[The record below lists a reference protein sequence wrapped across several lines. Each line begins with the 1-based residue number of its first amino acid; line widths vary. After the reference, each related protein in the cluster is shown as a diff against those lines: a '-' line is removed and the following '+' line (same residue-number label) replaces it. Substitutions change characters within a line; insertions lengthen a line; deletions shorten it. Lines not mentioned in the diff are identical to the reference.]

1 MKQVNLPI
9 LEAVPEKEE
18 TTGFGT
24 LSTPNGNLPLKA
36 LEVRT
41 RIAGL
46 LAHTTVCQTFVNTH
60 AQPLEATYIFPLPD
74 RAAVTSFVMEVAGR
88 KIEGVLEERSKA
100 REHYDEAIRQGHRA
114 AIAEEERP
122 NVFTLRVGN
131 LMPKEQAWVTM
142 TLAAPLAFDSGE
154 VTYRFPLVVAPRY
167 IPGTPLEDESVGD
180 GVAPDTDEA
189 PDASRI
195 TPPVL
200 LPGFPNPVRLSLEVE
215 IDGCGL
221 PIQNLHSSLHA
232 VMTEE
237 ADDACRVRLNPGERL
252 NRDFI
257 LRYNIL
263 GDQIRTGA
271 MLSPDAQGDK
281 QGTFALILTA
291 PKADTSRLAPRDVV
305 FVLDR
310 SGSMDGWKMVAARR
324 AMGRLIDTFTP
335 QDRFAVIAF
344 DNTVETLNGATL
356 EPAAD
361 RQRYRAIEWLSR
373 IDARGGTEMHPALQR
388 ALGIMQPRRADAMSF
403 IVLITDGQVGNEDAI
418 LRQMVNAGIT
428 VFTVGIDQALND
440 AFLRR
445 LSEATGGACEA
456 VESEDRLDEVM
467 ERVQQRLGQPVLRDV
482 TVHAEGV
489 QVESDSLVP
498 SGKLH
503 LFSNGTTVI
512 TGRWQGTPTRPSFR
526 VSATSPDGTPWQATP
541 QPQVKLHP
549 ALRPV
554 WARGMIRALEDRY
567 LMQRS
572 SDLESRIVKTS
583 LQHGVLSRF
592 TAYIAIDRPE
602 VVNQGGQVCRIVQP
616 VEAPAGWG
624 MFEEVAGVALA
635 AAPRFYRAKKAT
647 VAYECELSLR
657 SDLSPTFLTPPG
669 YTGSVTFGSP
679 KEALESLMTL
689 DRSDERAMRDF
700 LNAMFP
706 SIEQWLS
713 SLRGSKEAS
722 NLVPQLE
729 QLRADIEAA
738 FTDSPPSQAE
748 MEPLLDRC
756 CPLLEELAR
765 RDLPRSRRRL
775 RWW

>member
-1 MKQVNLPI
+1 MKLVNLPT
-9 LEAVPEKEE
+9 LEELREVEE
-18 TTGFGT
+18 ATGFGA

-36 LEVRT
+36 LEVCT

-46 LAHTTVCQTFVNTH
+46 LAHTTVRQTFVNPH
-60 AQPLEATYIFPLPD
+60 AEPLEATYIFPLPD

-100 REHYDEAIRQGHRA
+100 REEYDEAIRQGHRA

-131 LMPKEQAWVTM
+131 LLPKEQAQVTL
-142 TLAAPLAFDSGE
+142 TLAAPLALDSGE

-167 IPGTPLEDESVGD
+167 IPGTPLEEDFVGD
-180 GVAPDTDEA
+180 GVAPDTDEV

-215 IDGCGL
+215 IDSCGL
-221 PIQNLHSSLHA
+221 PIQNLRSSLHA
-232 VMTEE
+232 VMMEE
-237 ADDACRVRLNPGERL
+237 ADDLCRVRLNPGERL

-257 LRYNIL
+257 LRYRVL

-271 MLSPDAQGDK
+271 MLSPDAPGDK

-310 SGSMDGWKMVAARR
+310 SGSMNGWKIVAARR

-344 DNTVETLNGATL
+344 DSTVETLNGATL
-356 EPAAD
+356 KTATD

-373 IDARGGTEMHPALQR
+373 IDARGGTEMRPALQR
-388 ALGIMQPRRADAMSF
+388 ALEIMQHCRAEATGF
-403 IVLITDGQVGNEDAI
+403 ILLVTDGQVGNEDAI
-418 LRQMVNAGIT
+418 LQQVVNAGIT

-445 LSEATGGACEA
+445 LSEATGGVCEA

-467 ERVQQRLGQPVLRDV
+467 ERVQQRLGQPVLRDI

-526 VSATSPDGTPWQATP
+526 VSATLPDGTPWQVAL

-567 LMQRS
+567 LIQRS
-572 SDLESRIVKTS
+572 SNLESRIIKTS

-592 TAYIAIDRPE
+592 TAYVAIDRAE
-602 VVNQGGQVCRIVQP
+602 TVNQGGRGRRIVQP
-616 VEAPAGWG
+616 VEAPEGWE
-624 MFEEVAGVALA
+624 MLDAL
-635 AAPRFYRAKKAT
+635 APRFYMDRDVSTARFAFFSIPP
-647 VAYECELSLR
+647 AYV
-657 SDLSPTFLTPPG
+657 SPTIPPR
-669 YTGSVTFGSP
+669 YMFDSP
-679 KEALESLMTL
+679 REALEELATL
-689 DRSDERAMRDF
+689 GRSDETAMQEF
-700 LNAMFP
+700 LNSMHI
-706 SIEQWLS
+706 SLEKWLA
-713 SLRGSKEAS
+713 SLRGSKKAS
-722 NLVPQLE
+722 DLVPPLE
-729 QLRADIEAA
+729 QLHADIAVA
-738 FTDSPPSQAE
+738 LTGSCPDRAQ
-748 MEPLLDRC
+748 MESLLDRC
-756 CPLLEELAR
+756 RSLLEELVR
-765 RDLPRSRRRL
+765 RNLPRSRRRQ